1 MDLLD
6 IEKTLPNLLIFGSYP
21 EVYLGSTD
29 EKERL
34 LSEITGSYLYKDIL
48 ELEQVRNPATLN
60 KLLSAIALQVGSEIS
75 LSELGSIIGLD
86 LKTVERYIDLL
97 EKNYVIFRLPPYFS
111 NKRKTLSKQ
120 NKIYF
125 YDLGIRNA
133 LINNFNP
140 LELRSDIGALWEN
153 FLILERLKYR
163 KVNSIHATQ

>member
-1 MDLLD
+1 
-6 IEKTLPNLLIFGSYP
+6 
-21 EVYLGSTD
+21 
-29 EKERL
+29 
-34 LSEITGSYLYKDIL
+34 
-48 ELEQVRNPATLN
+48 
-60 KLLSAIALQVGSEIS
+60 LLSAIALQVGSEIS

-163 KVNSIHATQ
+163 KVNSIHATQYFWRTYDGAEIDLIEQMKGELFGYEFKWGRERTSPRSWLEYPNSHYKLINRENFIDFLK